1 MFDPATRYITCGI
14 NAELPAEIQMLLWLA
29 IDSVRITAND
39 KLDYLQIFTFQ
50 KLSDDI
56 LAIRHEQEEPL
67 RVRVHH
73 TGYKEEYRS
82 FLGEKVFVIDDGDHS
97 TMLFAHEY

>member
-1 MFDPATRYITCGI
+1 MFDPATRYVTCGI
-14 NAELPAEIQMLLWLA
+14 NSELPVEIQLLIWLA

-56 LAIRHEQEEPL
+56 LAIRHEQEQPA
-67 RVRVHH
+67 RVWVHH
-73 TGYKEEYRS
+73 TGYKDSYRH
-82 FLGEKVFVIDDGDHS
+82 FIGEKVYVIDDGDHS
-97 TMLFAHEY
+97 TMLFAYEY